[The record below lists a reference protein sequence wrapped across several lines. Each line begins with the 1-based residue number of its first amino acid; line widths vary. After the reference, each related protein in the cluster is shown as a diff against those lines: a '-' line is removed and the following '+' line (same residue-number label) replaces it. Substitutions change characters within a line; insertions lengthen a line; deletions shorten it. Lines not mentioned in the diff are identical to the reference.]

1 MTFTLGSKSLACLE
15 GVHPDLVRVV
25 KRAILITAQD
35 FSVTDGVRTRAQQA
49 RHVASGASKT
59 MASLHLIQPD
69 GFGHAVDL
77 VPCAGGRPVWDW
89 TLIWPVTLAMRQAAI
104 ETDLPL
110 IWGGIWDRRLADL
123 PGNRPG
129 LVSAVDAYKARRR
142 ATGKSAFLD
151 GPHYEIA

>member
-1 MTFTLGSKSLACLE
+1 MTYVLGAGSLARLE

-49 RHVASGASKT
+49 RLVASGASKT
-59 MASLHLIQPD
+59 MASRHLVQPD

-77 VPCAGGRPVWDW
+77 VPYAGGRQVWDW
-89 TLIWPVTLAMRQAAI
+89 TLIWPITLAVRQAAI
-104 ETDLPL
+104 EAGLPL
-110 IWGGIWDRRLADL
+110 VWGGIWDRQLADL
-123 PGNRPG
+123 PGDQRG